1 MTDGRKRWKFL
12 LIIGSLAVLVYIL
25 IKTISTI
32 IATHRAFDEDLPATY
47 ILSSEDSSLIREK
60 FRNKISTNVI
70 HRSKVREPISML
82 FFDQNYHLIIYKI
95 NLTEIKSLQEI
106 IHTEIKAANR
116 SVGYPYSVYG
126 DNIFFNF
133 QTKAGL
139 THPVSKIYLTL
150 SGDSLKIIAKNDSV
164 MAYHLRC
171 KNFSLR
177 YGENNPVDIFVKGK
191 EGSLGRTPVIPMDIL
206 FLRRQ
211 KNVFLFV
218 LTPRNDDYDVPAE
231 LLYRIII

>member
-1 MTDGRKRWKFL
+1 
-12 LIIGSLAVLVYIL
+12 
-25 IKTISTI
+25 
-32 IATHRAFDEDLPATY
+32 
-47 ILSSEDSSLIREK
+47 
-60 FRNKISTNVI
+60 
-70 HRSKVREPISML
+70 
-82 FFDQNYHLIIYKI
+82 
-95 NLTEIKSLQEI
+95 
-106 IHTEIKAANR
+106 
-116 SVGYPYSVYG
+116 
-126 DNIFFNF
+126 
-133 QTKAGL
+133 
-139 THPVSKIYLTL
+139 
-150 SGDSLKIIAKNDSV
+150 